1 MANNHDRLKPA
12 EVARETI
19 KQLAL
24 RRMTPTPENYSDLYG
39 EISGEPD
46 SASRIL
52 LGIAPDMPPDA
63 AVRLARAMRSQR
75 WSEAA
80 AIITALGGEAAAP
93 RADANGNWAEL
104 IRSIQRGLDTRNTAL
119 TPARKRES
127 LEHVLA
133 SFSSDPAKLQTRLGG
148 LVKSWLVDAQ
158 QAPVASAE
166 PAAEAVMISARET
179 ATQSVSVS
187 SEREAL
193 RALREL
199 LAGTLQYAVVERLAH
214 QPPQLAEALTLATAA
229 RAASTPAAV
238 EHLAA
243 EMKKFWVRIELA
255 GESQGE
261 LMQALL
267 GMLDMV
273 VNNVGELV
281 ADDRWMHG
289 QIERLRGLLA
299 GPLEVKTIREAER
312 GFREIVFK
320 QGTMKHSLDL
330 AKAALK
336 DMLAAFIERLGA
348 VASHTDDYQNRI
360 GRHTER
366 IRQAEDISQLG
377 QIVDQVMSDTRG
389 MQADMLRTRDE
400 LQGSRQKAQAYEQQ
414 IVTLQHELDAV
425 SALVRED
432 PLTRVLNRRGFE
444 EALAVEVARCERG
457 GGSLCLAVLDVDDFK
472 KLNDTLGHT
481 VGDDA
486 LVHLSGIVRAT
497 LRPSDV
503 VARYGGEE
511 FVILLPGVGLEEA
524 TTIMVRV
531 QRELTRKF
539 FLHDN
544 KKVLITFSAGITQ
557 RRDGETEQAVVGR
570 ADKALYQAKNTGK
583 NRVVAI

>member
-1 MANNHDRLKPA
+1 M
-12 EVARETI
+12 
-19 KQLAL
+19 
-24 RRMTPTPENYSDLYG
+24 
-39 EISGEPD
+39 
-46 SASRIL
+46 
-52 LGIAPDMPPDA
+52 
-63 AVRLARAMRSQR
+63 
-75 WSEAA
+75 
-80 AIITALGGEAAAP
+80 
-93 RADANGNWAEL
+93 
-104 IRSIQRGLDTRNTAL
+104 
-119 TPARKRES
+119 
-127 LEHVLA
+127 
-133 SFSSDPAKLQTRLGG
+133 
-148 LVKSWLVDAQ
+148 
-158 QAPVASAE
+158 
-166 PAAEAVMISARET
+166 
-179 ATQSVSVS
+179 
-187 SEREAL
+187 
-193 RALREL
+193 
-199 LAGTLQYAVVERLAH
+199 VERLAH

-544 KKVLITFSAGITQ
+544 NKVLITFSAGITQ

>member
-166 PAAEAVMISARET
+166 PAAEAVMISAREA

-544 KKVLITFSAGITQ
+544 NKVLITFSAGITQ

>member
-166 PAAEAVMISARET
+166 PAAEAVMISAREA

>member
-148 LVKSWLVDAQ
+148 LVKSWLADAQ
-158 QAPVASAE
+158 QAPVAAAE

>member
-166 PAAEAVMISARET
+166 PAAEAVMISAREA

-400 LQGSRQKAQAYEQQ
+400 LQGSRQKAQAYAQQ

-544 KKVLITFSAGITQ
+544 NKVLITFSAGITQ

>member
-158 QAPVASAE
+158 QASVASAE

>member
-104 IRSIQRGLDTRNTAL
+104 IRSIQRGLDMRHTAL

-158 QAPVASAE
+158 QASVASAE